1 MLLTFLVAGA
11 LLLLVVNRLAWKQAG
26 AMVFIA
32 ASGERTSRIKKL
44 SRWRKILVLL
54 KGINLPRNE
63 NESAPG
69 DFGLEFK
76 VVRFPGLQGRL
87 EGWFIPC
94 PGASQV
100 VLLFHGYARNK
111 STLLIEALLFHRM
124 GCACLMVDF
133 PGAGGS
139 QGRQVTLGF
148 YEAVDVMQAAT
159 WTRLHHPQLRQ
170 VLFGHSMGAV
180 AILTA
185 ATRYDLPVAGF
196 ILESP
201 FASLLET
208 VEARFRAMGIP
219 PFPLTH
225 LLLFWGS
232 LRLRLNGYTHR
243 PIDYAKLVTMP
254 VLQLHGSNDARV
266 PLARAKALFH
276 NLLGSKT
283 FVEFHQSEHEPLAA
297 KEPLVWERAVRGFLQ
312 SLDEKKS
319 LAA

>member
-1 MLLTFLVAGA
+1 
-11 LLLLVVNRLAWKQAG
+11 
-26 AMVFIA
+26 
-32 ASGERTSRIKKL
+32 
-44 SRWRKILVLL
+44 
-54 KGINLPRNE
+54 
-63 NESAPG
+63 
-69 DFGLEFK
+69 
-76 VVRFPGLQGRL
+76 
-87 EGWFIPC
+87 
-94 PGASQV
+94 
-100 VLLFHGYARNK
+100 
-111 STLLIEALLFHRM
+111 
-124 GCACLMVDF
+124 
-133 PGAGGS
+133 
-139 QGRQVTLGF
+139 
-148 YEAVDVMQAAT
+148 MQAAT